1 MRPQRSLAGHWQF
14 QIDPAGLIGI
24 DSLAPDRTI
33 PVPLPWQAAF
43 PELQA
48 YSGYAWYRHEF
59 ELDESWLAG
68 ELLLHF
74 GAVDYWC
81 QVFVNGQLAGQ
92 HEGGYTPFTL
102 PIRHLAHHGRNEIAV
117 RVYDS
122 AQSEI
127 VIPRWPAYQPEP
139 EAQQPP
145 FDANNVPH
153 GKQEWYVDVGGI
165 WQDVTLTAVPAT
177 YINHVRVIPD
187 IHAGQAHV
195 TVELAGILTGEAS
208 NGRIRASFAG
218 ANGAPGGE
226 AAVAVGGGPIHTL
239 TIPADQPRLWSPD
252 DPYLYTL
259 AVQLEG
265 LGADDEVSV
274 RFGFREI
281 TTQDG
286 QILLNGEPIF
296 LLAALDQDLYPE
308 TIYTVP
314 SEDYLRDEF
323 QKAKALGLNCLRCH
337 IKPPDPRYLDLADEM
352 GLLVWAEIPSWRT
365 FYPKGTMYPALL
377 DVGEPIKARVR
388 QTLEEMIRR
397 DFNHPSLIIWTI
409 VNEDWG
415 TALPLSASDR
425 AWVAAMYR
433 RCKELDPTR
442 LVVDNSA
449 CPHPWGPN
457 IHVHSDLDDFHIY
470 ANIPDHARGFEA
482 SIEQFGLRPLWTYS
496 THGDTTRTGHEP
508 LVLSEFGNWGL
519 PSLAGLRAAAG
530 GHDPAWFN
538 IGPWWSP
545 WDGEAGWPEGV
556 AERFTEL
563 GLDAVWPDY
572 EAFATATQWHQFAA
586 MKYEIETMRRQP
598 TLAGYVITEF
608 TDAYWESNGLLDFDR
623 QPKAYHD
630 RFAHIN
636 APDMIIPQPQRYACW
651 DDQVLRVR
659 LTGARYSG
667 AEWEGARLRWGL
679 ERADGGEA
687 RPVPG
692 LERGAVAPLGVVAGR
707 LPAVAAPQMV
717 PVRFTVE
724 RDAGPPLAQN
734 QLDLLVLP
742 AAARRAAFTG
752 ALAVIPRPSPFA
764 VDEAV
769 VPGLP
774 PGETPEPSGSLD
786 EAGLADLEAEA
797 SGGRGPRGLERM
809 LRSLG
814 YHTTTRL
821 TDETRLAVTTYPNAE
836 LLAWVRAGGDL
847 LFLAQ
852 GPSPFFWVGGRGG
865 AYSGGWITSFSWL
878 RPGVYRRLAGVPNP
892 LSLPFLPVMP
902 RGTILGLPVE
912 DRAVQ
917 GDFLA
922 GMISGWVRH
931 PAVHTV
937 QFRYGRG
944 RVVMTT
950 FGLEDALDDPVG
962 IALFHDLVDHLTSDA
977 CQPTLTASYSTA

>member
-14 QIDPAGLIGI
+14 QIDPNDLINI
-24 DSLAPDRTI
+24 DTLAPDRTI

-43 PELQA
+43 PELQP

-59 ELDESWLAG
+59 DLDESWLAG

-81 QVFVNGQLAGQ
+81 QVFVNGHLAGQ

-102 PIRHLAHHGRNEIAV
+102 PIRRHAQPGRNQIAV

-127 VIPRWPAYQPEP
+127 VIPRWPDYREEQGPS
-139 EAQQPP
+139 QPP

-153 GKQEWYVDVGGI
+153 GKQEWYINVGGI
-165 WQDVTLTAVPAT
+165 WQDVTLTAVPPT
-177 YINHVRVIPD
+177 YIDHVRVITD
-187 IHAGQAHV
+187 IHTGQTQV
-195 TVELAGILTGEAS
+195 TVQLAGAPTTTAS
-208 NGRIRASFAG
+208 IGRIRARSTNADG
-218 ANGAPGGE
+218 AAAGE
-226 AAVAVGGGPIHTL
+226 ATVPVGDGEEYTL
-239 TIPADQPRLWSPD
+239 TIPVAQPRLWSLE
-252 DPYLYTL
+252 DPHLYTL
-259 AVQLEG
+259 TVQLEG
-265 LGADDEVSV
+265 LNTDAGDEVSV

-281 TTQDG
+281 TTRDG
-286 QILLNGEPIF
+286 RILLNGEPIF
-296 LLAALDQDLYPE
+296 LLAALDQDLYPT

-323 QKAKALGLNCLRCH
+323 QQAKALGLNCLRCH
-337 IKPPDPRYLDLADEM
+337 IKPPDPRYLDLADEL

-377 DVGEPIKARVR
+377 DVGAVIKARVE

-397 DFNHPSLIIWTI
+397 DCNHPALVIWTI

-415 TALPLSASDR
+415 TALPLSAADR

-433 RCKELDPTR
+433 RCKALDPTR

-457 IHVHSDLDDFHIY
+457 IHVQSDLDDFHLY
-470 ANIPDHARGFEA
+470 ANIPDQARSFEDA
-482 SIEQFGLRPLWTYS
+482 IEQFGLRPLWTYS
-496 THGDTTRTGHEP
+496 THGDTTRTGQEP

-519 PSLAGLRAAAG
+519 PSLAALREAAG
-530 GHDPAWFN
+530 DCDPAWFTL
-538 IGPWWSP
+538 GPWWSP
-545 WDGEAGWPEGV
+545 WEGEAGWPEGV
-556 AERFTEL
+556 AERFAAL
-563 GLDAVWPDY
+563 GLDAIWPDY

-586 MKYEIETMRRQP
+586 LKFEIETMRRQP

-608 TDAYWESNGLLDFDR
+608 TDAYWESNGLLDFNR

-630 RFAHIN
+630 RFAAIN
-636 APDMIIPQPQRYACW
+636 APDVIIPQAERYAYW
-651 DDQVLRVR
+651 DDQPVRVQVHGAHYSAADW
-659 LTGARYSG
+659 TGAH
-667 AEWEGARLRWGL
+667 LRWGTAGTDVGSPHPVPSLERGTVAVLGTVAGALPPVDAPRLVPVQFAL
-679 ERADGGEA
+679 ERA
-687 RPVPG
+687 
-692 LERGAVAPLGVVAGR
+692 
-707 LPAVAAPQMV
+707 
-717 PVRFTVE
+717 
-724 RDAGPPLAQN
+724 AGPPLAQN

-742 AAARRAAFTG
+742 AAARQPGFTG
-752 ALAVIPRPSPFA
+752 PLAVLTRPQPFPPA
-764 VDEAV
+764 GVDTPA
-769 VPGLP
+769 LP
-774 PGETPEPSGSLD
+774 PETPLVPPPAADRAPPDEEDAPRREPV
-786 EAGLADLEAEA
+786 
-797 SGGRGPRGLERM
+797 GLERA
-809 LRSLG
+809 LRGLG
-814 YHTTTRL
+814 YRTTAEVTAA
-821 TDETRLAVTTYPNAE
+821 TQVAVTTHPTAA
-836 LLAWVRAGGDL
+836 LLQWVRAGGDL

-865 AYSGGWITSFSWL
+865 AYSGSWITSFSWL
-878 RPGVYRRLAGVPNP
+878 RPGVYRRLGAHNP

-902 RGTILGLPVE
+902 HGTILGLPLE

-950 FGLEDALDDPVG
+950 FALDSALDDPVG
-962 IALFHDLVDHLTSDA
+962 VALFHDLIDHLHSDA
-977 CQPTLTASYSTA
+977 CRPVLTSSY